1 MLLVVV
7 LAGALW
13 GLGAAL
19 GTPARLRWG
28 MIGCLWAGVV
38 ALHLGLPEGHTLR
51 LATGESAA
59 PWLLLGGFAALG
71 LGYGRVLGW
80 LRARAAARGAAREP
94 VTQQRGSFSDAE
106 LERYARHIVLH
117 EVGGPGQKKLKA
129 ARVLVIGAGGLGS
142 PALMYLA
149 AAGVGT
155 IGIIDDDV
163 VDASNLQ
170 RQVIHP
176 EANIGLPKVQSAAA
190 AIAAQNPHVTVQPY
204 HRRLTEEIAAD
215 LFAEYDIILEGVD
228 NFETR
233 YLANRTAAALGRP
246 LVSGAL
252 TQWEG
257 QLNIFDPARGTPCY
271 ECIFERAPEAHL
283 APSCAEAGVMGA
295 LPGVIGAMMAGE
307 TIKLIT
313 GAGTPLHGEMLIY
326 DALHADARKFKLTPR
341 ADCRVCGGKKD

>member
-1 MLLVVV
+1 MALVLV

-13 GLGAAL
+13 VLGIVL

-28 MIGCLWAGVV
+28 MIACLWAGIVG
-38 ALHLGLPEGHTLR
+38 LHLILPEGHPLR
-51 LATGESAA
+51 LATGASAA

-71 LGYGRVLGW
+71 LGYARILHW
-80 LRARAAARGAAREP
+80 LRGRSAQRTAKP
-94 VTQQRGSFSDAE
+94 QQLGSFSEAE
-106 LERYARHIVLH
+106 LERYARHIVLR
-117 EVGGPGQKKLKA
+117 EVGGPGQKKLKE

-155 IGIIDDDV
+155 IGVIDDDV
-163 VDASNLQ
+163 VDASNLH

-176 EANIGLPKVQSAAA
+176 DAAIGLPKVQSAAA
-190 AIAAQNPHVTVQPY
+190 AIAAQNPHVTVRPY
-204 HRRLTEEIAAD
+204 HCRLTQEIAAD
-215 LFAEYDIILEGVD
+215 LFADYDIILEGLD

-233 YLANRTAAALGRP
+233 YLANRTAAALGLP

-252 TQWEG
+252 SQWEG
-257 QLNIFDPARGTPCY
+257 QVSIFDPARGTPCY
-271 ECIFERAPEAHL
+271 ECIFEHAPDAAL

-295 LPGVIGAMMAGE
+295 LPGVIGAMLAGE

-313 GAGTPLHGEMLIY
+313 GAGTPLRGEMLIY

-341 ADCRVCGGKKD
+341 ADCRVCGSKE